1 MSGRY
6 LSGIRSLARQYDFF
20 IIDLWGTVHN
30 GYEAY
35 PGALDALRQLAKAG
49 KQVVFLSNAP
59 RRAKAAEHTLDAVG
73 ITPDLYALLATSGEE
88 VHVALRD
95 RNDDWHKRLSGAC
108 WHLGPTRDRS
118 IFEGLDLEILG
129 EPDGAGFCVVTGNK
143 MNEEVVEDYRPE
155 LDRALAL
162 GLPMICANPDLVV
175 PVGDALVVCA
185 GAFAEYYATKGGD
198 VYWHGK
204 PHLPIYTNLFAA
216 LETLNGAPVDK
227 TRTIAIG
234 DALATDIVGAS
245 VAGIA
250 GALVIG
256 GVHSR
261 ELGLNWRG
269 RPKKKALAALIEE
282 TPVKPDHVL
291 LRLKW

>member
-1 MSGRY
+1 MSRSY
-6 LSGIRSLARQYDFF
+6 LSGIRSLTQQYDIF

-35 PGALDALRQLAKAG
+35 PGALEALRQLAKAG

-59 RRAKAAEHTLDAVG
+59 RRAKAAEQTLEAVG
-73 ITPDLYALLATSGEE
+73 ITPDLYALLTTSGEE

-95 RNDDWHKRLSGAC
+95 RKDDWHKKLSGAC

-118 IFEGLDLEILG
+118 IFEGLDLELLG

-143 MNEEVVEDYRPE
+143 MNEEVVDDYRPE

-185 GAFAEYYATKGGD
+185 GAFAEYYAAKGGD
-198 VYWHGK
+198 VFWHGK
-204 PHLPIYTNLFAA
+204 PHPPIYANLFAA

-227 TRTIAIG
+227 TRIIAIG

-250 GALVIG
+250 GALVVG
-256 GVHSR
+256 GVHGR

-269 RPKKKALAALIEE
+269 RPKKKALAALIAE

>member
-1 MSGRY
+1 MSGSY
-6 LSGIRSLARQYDFF
+6 LSGIRSLTKQYDIF

-35 PGALDALRQLAKAG
+35 PGAIEALRQLAKAG

-59 RRAKAAEHTLDAVG
+59 RRAKAAEQTLEAVG
-73 ITPDLYALLATSGEE
+73 ITPDLYALLTTSGEE
-88 VHVALRD
+88 VHVTLRD
-95 RNDDWHKRLSGAC
+95 RKDDWHKKLSGAC

-118 IFEGLDLEILG
+118 IFEGLDLELLG
-129 EPDGAGFCVVTGNK
+129 GPDGAGFCVVTGNK
-143 MNEEVVEDYRPE
+143 MNEEVVDDYRPE
-155 LDRALAL
+155 LDRALVL

-185 GAFAEYYATKGGD
+185 GAFAEYYASKGGD
-198 VYWHGK
+198 VFWHGK
-204 PHLPIYTNLFAA
+204 PHPPIYANLFAA

-227 TRTIAIG
+227 TRIIAIG

-250 GALVIG
+250 GALVVG
-256 GVHSR
+256 GVHGR

-282 TPVKPDHVL
+282 TPVKPDHIL